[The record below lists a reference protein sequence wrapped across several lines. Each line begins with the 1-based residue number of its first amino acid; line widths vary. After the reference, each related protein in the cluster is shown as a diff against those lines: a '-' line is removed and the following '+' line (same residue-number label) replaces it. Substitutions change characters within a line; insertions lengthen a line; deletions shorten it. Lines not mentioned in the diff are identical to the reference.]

1 MKKKIINRGLLGFP
15 LGIAIGYIVSI
26 LVSLCAGDGMFHFA
40 KPELVEKVGSELNAV
55 ILQTVL
61 SGILGAGFAMSSV
74 IWEIET
80 WSLAKQTGIYFAVI
94 CLVMFP
100 ISYVAKWMPNTVGGV
115 ISYIAI
121 FLGIFIVTWLIQYL
135 IWKSKIK
142 KINEK
147 VKDVEKLS
155 TE

>member
-1 MKKKIINRGLLGFP
+1 
-15 LGIAIGYIVSI
+15 
-26 LVSLCAGDGMFHFA
+26 MFHFA

-74 IWEIET
+74 ILEIET

-121 FLGIFIVTWLIQYL
+121 FLGIFIVTWLIQYF